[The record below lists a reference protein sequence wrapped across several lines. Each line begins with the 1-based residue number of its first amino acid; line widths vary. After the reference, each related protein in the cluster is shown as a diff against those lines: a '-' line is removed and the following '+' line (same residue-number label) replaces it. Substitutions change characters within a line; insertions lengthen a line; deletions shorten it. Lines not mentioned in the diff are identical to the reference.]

1 MKAPALRK
9 AKAQMQADPFMRAIW
24 GISEAALAPDRW
36 PATLQSITEAVG
48 ASGGNYVLLNKRT
61 GNIEWV
67 SSAGLSTDVNQ
78 YVNYYAA
85 RDPYRPILEAA
96 SRGSWVQVSKCLPE
110 TFLRRDKWYN
120 DFLLKAGIR
129 DVAGARLFET
139 ASHTV
144 IFGLMYGIYQA
155 PPSAVGAVR
164 LQELFEPLSNAA
176 HLHAELRELGW
187 KSAAAV
193 RALDQLARGVII
205 TDGHGRVIEM
215 NRAAEQILRRDDG
228 LTVRQG
234 KLCAERVFEHDK
246 LARLIALAANGK
258 TPVAVR
264 QMLVGRP
271 GGRVPYVLTVVPL
284 GVELAAY
291 ERPLAMILVAD
302 PDARSPSERD
312 LTELFGLS
320 PAESRLTVALLAGKT
335 MREVAADSGVQ
346 ITTLRTQLSS
356 VLRKVGVS
364 RQAELMRVLS
374 NIPVVPASLPE
385 EK

>member
-1 MKAPALRK
+1 METPAPTK
-9 AKAQMQADPFMRAIW
+9 TKAQIRADPLVRAIW
-24 GISEAALAPDRW
+24 RISEAALAPDRW
-36 PATLQSITEAVG
+36 PAALESITEAVG
-48 ASGGNYVLLNKRT
+48 ATGANYLFVSKQT
-61 GNIEWV
+61 GDVEWI
-67 SSAGLSTDVNQ
+67 SSAGLGIDVDDYN
-78 YVNYYAA
+78 NYYAA
-85 RDPYRPILEAA
+85 RDPYRPILDAA
-96 SRGSWVQVSKCLPE
+96 RRGSWIHVSKCLAE
-110 TFLRRDKWYN
+110 TFLLGDEWYN
-120 DFLLKAGIR
+120 DFLLKVGIR

-176 HLHAELRELGW
+176 RLHAELRELGW

-205 TDGHGRVIEM
+205 TDGRGGVTEV

-246 LARLIALAANGK
+246 LARFIALAANGK
-258 TPVAVR
+258 TVAAVR
-264 QMLVGRP
+264 QMLVGRR
-271 GGRVPYVLTVVPL
+271 GGRVAYVLTVVPL
-284 GVELAAY
+284 GVALAAY

-302 PDARSPSERD
+302 PDARSPPESD
-312 LTELFGLS
+312 LAELFGLS
-320 PAESRLTVALLAGKT
+320 PAESRLTVALLAGKKL
-335 MREVAADSGVQ
+335 REVATNSGVQ

-364 RQAELMRVLS
+364 RQGELIRVLS
-374 NIPVVPASLPE
+374 NIPVIPLSLPE
-385 EK
+385 QE

>member
-1 MKAPALRK
+1 MKTHALTK
-9 AKAQMQADPFMRAIW
+9 AKAQMQADPFMCAIW

-36 PATLQSITEAVG
+36 PAALQSITEAVG
-48 ASGGNYVLLNKRT
+48 ASGGNYVFLNKRT

-67 SSAGLSTDVNQ
+67 SSAGLSTEVNR

-96 SRGSWVQVSKCLPE
+96 SRGSWVLVSKCLPE
-110 TFLRRDKWYN
+110 TFLRRDEWYN

-139 ASHTV
+139 ASYTV
-144 IFGLMYGIYQA
+144 LFGVMHGIYQA

-164 LQELFEPLSNAA
+164 LQELFEPLSSAA
-176 HLHAELRELGW
+176 RLHAELRELGW

-205 TDGHGRVIEM
+205 TDGHGGVTEV

-234 KLCAERVFEHDK
+234 KLCAERVFENDK
-246 LARLIALAANGK
+246 LAWFIALAADGK
-258 TPVAVR
+258 TPAAVR
-264 QMLVGRP
+264 QMLVGRR

-284 GVELAAY
+284 GIELAAY
-291 ERPLAMILVAD
+291 ERPLAMILIAD
-302 PDARSPSERD
+302 PDARAPPERD
-312 LTELFGLS
+312 LAELFGLS

-335 MREVAADSGVQ
+335 MREVATNSGVQ

-364 RQAELMRVLS
+364 RQAELIRVLA
-374 NIPVVPASLPE
+374 NIPVVPLSLPE
-385 EK
+385 QE